1 MPTATHSRQFSVGL
15 KYGIP
20 IFLEDRSGSLS
31 GSDFIDI
38 HDRMRLIY
46 RRRRRDTDTDQPYPY
61 VYEIFDATSN
71 SVDAFNVPIA
81 TLTFGAN
88 NELGTVTLKGS
99 QPMTMDSYLSQVNE
113 IAGSKLRRFF
123 ASDGNE
129 YRWGYRVTDDNEWT
143 VSVLI
148 YSLLLFFSSS
158 ARYLSLVV
166 NHATN
171 SAGEIVAYYSL
182 KSPGEPQYPGSS
194 GCMLSVEESWGHLAG
209 GELLN

>member
-1 MPTATHSRQFSVGL
+1 MAGTSHSRKFSVGL

-46 RRRRRDTDTDQPYPY
+46 RRRRRDSSDSQSAFTYD
-61 VYEIFDATSN
+61 IFDATSN
-71 SVDAFNVPIA
+71 CADAFTVPVA
-81 TLTFGAN
+81 TLTFGPN
-88 NELGTVTLKGS
+88 NELGTIAFKNS
-99 QPMTMDSYLSQVNE
+99 QPMRMDRYLSQVNE

-143 VSVLI
+143 
-148 YSLLLFFSSS
+148 
-158 ARYLSLVV
+158 
-166 NHATN
+166 ATN
-171 SAGEIVAYYSL
+171 SSGEIVSYYSL
-182 KSPGEPQYPGSS
+182 KSPGEPQYPNSS
-194 GCMLSVEESWGHLAG
+194 GCMLSVEESWGHLAC
-209 GELLN
+209 EMLATVMIMRHIAKYNM